1 MKKQGMSWLGPV
13 LMVLAAVV
21 CVLIAQWYSTRVV
34 DDGSPVSFREYE
46 AATQE
51 AYESIGLPPWDY
63 QAKYWKISRTIPFYC
78 TPELLEE
85 EVAAIQNYGQTG
97 QPPVSFE
104 EFRAACEAVYAAHG
118 VDGWVEEPEGGFYCT
133 PVLMEQSLRY
143 LDLALSGGFD
153 EWTAEKMQS
162 VELLS
167 QTA

>member
-1 MKKQGMSWLGPV
+1 MKKQGMPWLGPV

-21 CVLIAQWYSTRVV
+21 CVLIAQWYSTRVA

-85 EVAAIQNYGQTG
+85 EVAAIQLR
-97 QPPVSFE
+97 PD
-104 EFRAACEAVYAAHG
+104 RAA
-118 VDGWVEEPEGGFYCT
+118 P
-133 PVLMEQSLRY
+133 R
-143 LDLALSGGFD
+143 
-153 EWTAEKMQS
+153 
-162 VELLS
+162 LL
-167 QTA
+167 